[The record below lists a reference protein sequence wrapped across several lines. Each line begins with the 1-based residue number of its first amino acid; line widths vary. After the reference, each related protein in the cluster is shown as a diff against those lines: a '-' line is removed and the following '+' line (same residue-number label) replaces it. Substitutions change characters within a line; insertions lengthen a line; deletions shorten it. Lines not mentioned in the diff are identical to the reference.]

1 MNLGNKIN
9 LILTI
14 ITVVIFILF
23 SFVIMN
29 YFNISFRENNNKNQK
44 DLVRK
49 AVFEG
54 LFKSS
59 N

>member
-1 MNLGNKIN
+1 MDLGNKIN

-14 ITVVIFILF
+14 ITIVVFILF
-23 SFVIMN
+23 SIVIMN
-29 YFNISFRENNNKNQK
+29 YFNISFRENGNQK
-44 DLVRK
+44 ELVRK

>member
-1 MNLGNKIN
+1 MDLGNKIN

-14 ITVVIFILF
+14 ITIVVFILF
-23 SFVIMN
+23 SIVIMN